1 MVEDQAAISVPGA
14 LVALSGPALVN
25 GPQQTEADADGA
37 FQFADLAPGEYAVRV
52 EMQGFSYVTMFG
64 VDVVVGKT
72 THLTVEMPPD
82 AVVLVTVGPGFLFSN
97 ASSNIATIPQGIL
110 YGGACGA
117 RTAERLPR
125 ITCPTALL
133 VNGAVA
139 SSVMD
144 RSVSDALDHV
154 PGFLARTATLAG
166 APLSSVG
173 FRVDGVVIDRSGF
186 LSP

>member
-1 MVEDQAAISVPGA
+1 MPGFRPLEATGIDVAAGGTVEV
-14 LVALSGPALVN
+14 
-25 GPQQTEADADGA
+25 
-37 FQFADLAPGEYAVRV
+37 
-52 EMQGFSYVTMFG
+52 
-64 VDVVVGKT
+64 
-72 THLTVEMPPD
+72 TVEMAPGPLI
-82 AVVLVTVGPGFLFSN
+82 VVIGDFSK
-97 ASSNIATIPQGIL
+97 ATSNIASIPQGIL

-133 VNGAVA
+133 LNGAVA